1 MAILALF
8 DERLAAQRLRPLLDG
23 ARNEPRLNTQAVPR
37 FITDL
42 QQQV

>member
-8 DERLAAQRLRPLLDG
+8 DERLAAQGLRPLLDG
-23 ARNEPRLNTQAVPR
+23 ARNEPRLNTRTVAR
-37 FITDL
+37 LITNL